1 MSSSNKDLGSSKKR
15 DPRSGTR
22 KVSSL
27 SAEQLERKRANDRE
41 AQRSIRQRNKEHIE
55 QLEGQVATLQSQIA
69 DLRTRSERFE
79 ELIRRNT
86 ALDEENNHLKHQL
99 AAITGGSGFAAGGE
113 TGPFRTGWRME
124 DTPSTAAPSIT
135 STGPMLSPHFSGTSH
150 PTPAGRTSSRLST
163 SSRSSHPHEWQ
174 QMAHTRSPSLCDSS
188 DAEFSGRLDPYVIEG
203 QLPHQ
208 GSRMVPPSMP
218 APSAQMSFS
227 NTASANQQSSETS
240 FSHHYPV
247 GEHLQRRRANDLHPP
262 DQTHPQYLHQARSM
276 SVPNV
281 TQTPQIAPATTYQQP
296 GPTYQHPMAQPP
308 QREQH
313 QYGYHWVPQG

>member
-1 MSSSNKDLGSSKKR
+1 MSSSGNDLGLSKKR
-15 DPRSGTR
+15 EPRPGTR

-55 QLEGQVATLQSQIA
+55 QLEGQVATLQSQIT
-69 DLRTRSERFE
+69 DLRTRSERFD

-86 ALDEENNHLKHQL
+86 ALDEENSRLKHQL
-99 AAITGGSGFAAGGE
+99 AAIAGGPGFAAGGE

-124 DTPSTAAPSIT
+124 NTPSTADPSNP

-150 PTPAGRTSSRLST
+150 PTSAGRTSSRLST

-188 DAEFSGRLDPYVIEG
+188 DAEFSGHLDPYVIEG

-208 GSRMVPPSMP
+208 GSRMVPPSVP

-227 NTASANQQSSETS
+227 STASANQQSSDTS

-247 GEHLQRRRANDLHPP
+247 NEHPQRLLVNDLHPP
-262 DQTHPQYLHQARSM
+262 DQTRPQYLHHAQSM
-276 SVPNV
+276 SVPKV
-281 TQTPQIAPATTYQQP
+281 TQTPQKAPATAYQQP
-296 GPTYQHPMAQPP
+296 GPAYQPPMAQPP

-313 QYGYHWVPQG
+313 QYGYPWAPQA